1 MKMKRIGSIIWMLTV
16 VMTLSAQQAGNKKL
30 SAWVRDVIQE
40 RKPTPSPSRRDGKP
54 TPSPSRREESLITT
68 FIRTTDAMTEE
79 KLSEYGCKVYA
90 RLGDISI
97 VTVPVSQ
104 LEALS
109 QLPEVKRIE
118 ASPSAQLT
126 MDTVPQVI
134 KALPAYQQTPQH
146 GAFTGKGVVMGVM
159 DVGFDLTH
167 PTFFNDPTLSNYR
180 IKAFWDQLAPSTD
193 DDRFPVGRE
202 YATTEELLEKGC
214 ATDSKTQNHGTH
226 TSGIAAGSGYD
237 MPYRGIAYESDIV
250 LVANAV
256 TSDTIYIDPKDYQ
269 KYTSATD
276 ALGFKYLF
284 DYAEQQGKPCV
295 VSFSE
300 GYMPYMDEDDEL
312 YSEFLE
318 RLTGPGRILVAS
330 AGNEGLNYT
339 YLPKPFGAEESGS
352 FLNSSKKQALYR
364 LLSDGTPTLHLMAYD
379 RQTHQQT
386 HQLTIALN
394 STAWE
399 EDTLKDTLFIYN
411 PANDAEKDYCAV
423 SITRHTSS
431 LIEGKTMYLMRLNG
445 TKNIASLPYLALV
458 LEGTDCE
465 AEVFGT
471 SSYAFVNLPDIDARW
486 QMAEK
491 GHNVLAPGG
500 LKAPICVG
508 STTHRMSFTNA
519 SGETIGMFYE
529 GDVAGQWSQFSSTGP
544 TMGGLT
550 KPEITAPGVF
560 VISSLNSY
568 YMEEHP
574 TATGDYAGYSTV
586 NGRTYPWGYSSGTS
600 MSTPAVAGAI
610 ALWLQANPTLTRDD
624 IIGVLERTSRHPEEQ
639 LTYPNNHYGYG
650 EIDVYRGLLDVLGIT
665 GIPEISMHQSQG
677 VRIYMQ
683 HGMLHLVFNELPTQ
697 PVTLTIYSTNGTL
710 MQRQQLTVQQREVT
724 VPLNGL
730 ATGIY
735 VVQVTGERKVTGSE
749 IVRVYSL

>member
-1 MKMKRIGSIIWMLTV
+1 
-16 VMTLSAQQAGNKKL
+16 
-30 SAWVRDVIQE
+30 
-40 RKPTPSPSRRDGKP
+40 
-54 TPSPSRREESLITT
+54 
-68 FIRTTDAMTEE
+68 MTEE

-126 MDTVPQVI
+126 MDTVPKVI
-134 KALPAYQQTPQH
+134 KALPAYLQTPQH

-193 DDRFPVGRE
+193 DDRLPVGRE
-202 YATTEELLEKGC
+202 YTTTEELLEKGC

-330 AGNEGLNYT
+330 AGNE
-339 YLPKPFGAEESGS
+339 
-352 FLNSSKKQALYR
+352 
-364 LLSDGTPTLHLMAYD
+364 D
-379 RQTHQQT
+379 
-386 HQLTIALN
+386 
-394 STAWE
+394 
-399 EDTLKDTLFIYN
+399 
-411 PANDAEKDYCAV
+411 
-423 SITRHTSS
+423 
-431 LIEGKTMYLMRLNG
+431 
-445 TKNIASLPYLALV
+445 
-458 LEGTDCE
+458 
-465 AEVFGT
+465 
-471 SSYAFVNLPDIDARW
+471 
-486 QMAEK
+486 
-491 GHNVLAPGG
+491 
-500 LKAPICVG
+500 
-508 STTHRMSFTNA
+508 
-519 SGETIGMFYE
+519 
-529 GDVAGQWSQFSSTGP
+529 
-544 TMGGLT
+544 
-550 KPEITAPGVF
+550 
-560 VISSLNSY
+560 
-568 YMEEHP
+568 
-574 TATGDYAGYSTV
+574 
-586 NGRTYPWGYSSGTS
+586 
-600 MSTPAVAGAI
+600 
-610 ALWLQANPTLTRDD
+610 
-624 IIGVLERTSRHPEEQ
+624 
-639 LTYPNNHYGYG
+639 
-650 EIDVYRGLLDVLGIT
+650 
-665 GIPEISMHQSQG
+665 
-677 VRIYMQ
+677 
-683 HGMLHLVFNELPTQ
+683 
-697 PVTLTIYSTNGTL
+697 
-710 MQRQQLTVQQREVT
+710 
-724 VPLNGL
+724 
-730 ATGIY
+730 
-735 VVQVTGERKVTGSE
+735 
-749 IVRVYSL
+749 